1 MKKIVK
7 WIIFMFIVLIV
18 IGIGILL
25 VKDLKQEDTLRE
37 EILAFD
43 NLTREENI
51 DLEKIDEKIRKI
63 KTTGDYGVVEKAVKE
78 YWSDIIN
85 TSIDLTNILNDEKI
99 EKVLTAENYKEDGPD
114 FIETKK
120 YLQEITR
127 KSRKI

>member
-7 WIIFMFIVLIV
+7 WIILMIIVLIV

>member
-7 WIIFMFIVLIV
+7 WIILIIIVLIV

-43 NLTREENI
+43 NLTREEKI

-78 YWSDIIN
+78 YWGDIIN

>member
-7 WIIFMFIVLIV
+7 WIILMIIVLIV

-78 YWSDIIN
+78 YWGDIIN

-99 EKVLTAENYKEDGPD
+99 EKILTAENYKEDGPD

>member
-1 MKKIVK
+1 MKRIVK
-7 WIIFMFIVLIV
+7 WIILMIIVLIV

-78 YWSDIIN
+78 YWGDIIN

>member
-7 WIIFMFIVLIV
+7 WIILIIIVLIV

-78 YWSDIIN
+78 QWSDIIN

>member
-7 WIIFMFIVLIV
+7 WIILMIIVLIV

-78 YWSDIIN
+78 YWGDIIN

>member
-1 MKKIVK
+1 MKRIVK
-7 WIIFMFIVLIV
+7 WIILMIIVLIV

-78 YWSDIIN
+78 YWGDIIN

-120 YLQEITR
+120 YLQEIIR

>member
-7 WIIFMFIVLIV
+7 WIILMIIVLIV

-120 YLQEITR
+120 
-127 KSRKI
+127 

>member
-7 WIIFMFIVLIV
+7 WIILMIIVLIV

-63 KTTGDYGVVEKAVKE
+63 YKRNREK
-78 YWSDIIN
+78 
-85 TSIDLTNILNDEKI
+85 
-99 EKVLTAENYKEDGPD
+99 
-114 FIETKK
+114 
-120 YLQEITR
+120 
-127 KSRKI
+127 